1 MLKSSISFLAAALA
15 AVTITACGSSGGGG
29 FPQGLYIADGK
40 EGEVGGLHLVDETTG
55 DVLETIGDLPACITA
70 LALSPDGSIYGTTCG
85 AAPNS
90 HQNLLYRLTYVG
102 GNDPLDVEKVG
113 AIDFG
118 DEDETDAIS
127 GLAFIGD
134 VLYGWEGGTSAP
146 RLFTIDTD
154 TADAELVGSDDDI
167 DSYYGNSLAADSDG
181 TLFAFEY
188 IGTEKYMILDPDDG
202 SVLEELGEV
211 DYGTDGAYG
220 VGDMTFI
227 GDQLYGIEVDDSGVD
242 DVDEN
247 DYPSGLV
254 RINPETGENTLIT
267 ELPSSISALVYVP

>member
-1 MLKSSISFLAAALA
+1 MLKSSISFLGAALV
-15 AVTITACGSSGGGG
+15 AVTITACGSSGGRNG

-40 EGEVGGLHLVDETTG
+40 EGEIGRLYLVDETTG

-90 HQNLLYRLTYVG
+90 HLNLLYRLTYLGEDDSV
-102 GNDPLDVEKVG
+102 DVKKVG

-118 DEDETDAIS
+118 DEDEADAIS

-154 TADAELVGSDDDI
+154 TAEAELVGSDSDI

-242 DVDEN
+242 DD

-254 RINPETGENTLIT
+254 RINPETGKNTLIT